1 MPYVNI
7 KVTQGGVTAGQE
19 ATKIARQILMK
30 NRVAH
35 EVLKIKQKD
44 LCRELHS
51 TAVKKVNQYAGKTG

>member
-1 MPYVNI
+1 
-7 KVTQGGVTAGQE
+7 
-19 ATKIARQILMK
+19 MK
-30 NRVAH
+30 NRVAN